1 MPISKFKILN
11 SGQGGL
17 SLLEMIIYITISGG
31 VVLVLVALLT
41 ALTRSWSVSNSR
53 AEVRQNVSV
62 ISTKIADRV
71 RAASAISGTYPADAL
86 DLTIGG
92 VNTRFNM
99 TNNALR
105 MITPPCTSNDWTC
118 LSIDGSN
125 DVGQFTSIAFDR
137 DNNAW
142 VSYYD
147 VSASALKVAQYVVSS
162 GNCPSSTAW
171 NCTTVDNN
179 IGGTTDT
186 GQYTSIVFDSSGNP
200 WVSYYDSTAAN
211 LALKVASKGGTT
223 GGSTCTDTAW
233 NCTTVDN
240 TGTNT
245 GSYASII
252 FDSSSNPWVS
262 YYDTTNSSL
271 KVASKGGITGG
282 STCTDT
288 AWNCTTV
295 DNNIGGTTDTG
306 QYTSIVFDSS
316 GNPWVSYYDSTAA
329 NLALKV
335 ASKGGTTGGSTCTDT
350 AWNCTTVDNTGTNT
364 GQYTSIAFN
373 SSGYPWVSF
382 YDITNTSL
390 RVATRGGGFGAACT
404 DTSWTCGVVDND
416 TDDTGQFSSLS
427 ISTSGTVLVSYYDA
441 TNLRIKVAQYVVSGG
456 TGCAGLTTWSC
467 AVIDDPSNSVGQYV
481 AMKFDALGSAWIS
494 YYDNSAGGAG
504 DLKIA
509 NNGQPITS
517 SNVILSKC
525 SGDSNYFTKISNP
538 TPAKDSVRFCFKVS
552 YDSQGQPTQDFSQEI
567 RSTVSLR

>member
-1 MPISKFKILN
+1 M
-11 SGQGGL
+11 
-17 SLLEMIIYITISGG
+17 
-31 VVLVLVALLT
+31 
-41 ALTRSWSVSNSR
+41 
-53 AEVRQNVSV
+53 
-62 ISTKIADRV
+62 
-71 RAASAISGTYPADAL
+71 
-86 DLTIGG
+86 
-92 VNTRFNM
+92 
-99 TNNALR
+99 
-105 MITPPCTSNDWTC
+105 
-118 LSIDGSN
+118 
-125 DVGQFTSIAFDR
+125 
-137 DNNAW
+137 
-142 VSYYD
+142 
-147 VSASALKVAQYVVSS
+147 
-162 GNCPSSTAW
+162 
-171 NCTTVDNN
+171 
-179 IGGTTDT
+179 
-186 GQYTSIVFDSSGNP
+186 
-200 WVSYYDSTAAN
+200 
-211 LALKVASKGGTT
+211 
-223 GGSTCTDTAW
+223 
-233 NCTTVDN
+233 
-240 TGTNT
+240 
-245 GSYASII
+245 
-252 FDSSSNPWVS
+252 
-262 YYDTTNSSL
+262 
-271 KVASKGGITGG
+271 
-282 STCTDT
+282 
-288 AWNCTTV
+288 
-295 DNNIGGTTDTG
+295 
-306 QYTSIVFDSS
+306 
-316 GNPWVSYYDSTAA
+316 
-329 NLALKV
+329 
-335 ASKGGTTGGSTCTDT
+335 
-350 AWNCTTVDNTGTNT
+350 DNTGTNT

>member
-162 GNCPSSTAW
+162 GNCPSS
-171 NCTTVDNN
+171 
-179 IGGTTDT
+179 
-186 GQYTSIVFDSSGNP
+186 
-200 WVSYYDSTAAN
+200 
-211 LALKVASKGGTT
+211 
-223 GGSTCTDTAW
+223 
-233 NCTTVDN
+233 
-240 TGTNT
+240 
-245 GSYASII
+245 
-252 FDSSSNPWVS
+252 
-262 YYDTTNSSL
+262 
-271 KVASKGGITGG
+271 
-282 STCTDT
+282 T